1 MASQFSELFNNI
13 KSIDDYKQAREAF
26 EQEKRLKNAQA
37 MLYEQ
42 KALNPEMGGNL
53 PATLQVFNKLQEL
66 DEAGEGDKYNVLY
79 SLARSAAYG
88 VDSSGGVGNNSPAIP
103 SPLNNSNMPNPVNLS
118 DDNPDWYVAPPQGE
132 QDDQSY
138 LNDQLDSFTNQAPQ
152 PRLTIAEQIARNA
165 GLKKTA
171 EANAVNQSDLG
182 YKPQIAGSV
191 ESATRA
197 AEIGS
202 LEDKANEEK
211 RIEVNAG
218 ADEAAPTL
226 EYLLQLN
233 KGTVESPYATAFQPF
248 LKVAGD
254 NRATNLDLMKQA
266 RINLA
271 APLAKQLGVNPTDR
285 DFQAT
290 LDGIFDVNAT
300 QASREAQILAY
311 GRKLMQKKTL
321 YNGDASGA
329 SRDLQNLDIN
339 FKLKQKGFSQ
349 EEINSYLKLK
359 AGQ

>member
-53 PATLQVFNKLQEL
+53 PANLQVFNKLLEL
-66 DEAGEGDKYNVLY
+66 DKAGESDKFNMLY

-88 VDSSGGVGNNSPAIP
+88 VDSHGGMGNTPRPQASPNP
-103 SPLNNSNMPNPVNLS
+103 VMPNPVDLS
-118 DDNPDWYVAPPQGE
+118 GERPDWYVAPEQGE
-132 QDDQSY
+132 QDDPAV
-138 LNDQLDSFTNQAPQ
+138 LNDQLNSSTNQTPQ
-152 PRLTIAEQIARNA
+152 PRLTIAEQIAQNA

-171 EANAVNQSDLG
+171 ETNAVNQSDLG

-197 AEIGS
+197 AEIAS

-211 RIEVNAG
+211 RIEANAG

-233 KGTVESPYATAFQPF
+233 KGTVESPYAAAFQPF

-254 NRATNLDLMKQA
+254 KRATNLDLMKQA
-266 RINLA
+266 RISFA
-271 APLAKQLGVNPTDR
+271 IPLAKLLGTNPTDR
-285 DFQAT
+285 DLEAT
-290 LDGIFDVNAT
+290 LDGIFDINAT
-300 QASREAQILAY
+300 QASREAQILAFAQ
-311 GRKLMQKKTL
+311 KLKQKKAL
-321 YNGDASGA
+321 YNGNASGA
-329 SRDLQNLDIN
+329 TRDLKNIDIN